1 MLISDIFLNKKL
13 TKDINFKRLNLFK
26 FNLMRYIYITLVLA
40 LLSSCNN
47 DNSFVING
55 TIDVIDDTKV
65 YILQADQNNQ
75 PFIKDSTFVKSN
87 QFSFKGISA
96 TPEISYI
103 QVEGVNGYVLAILET
118 GEITADLDVNNI
130 SKSTVSG
137 TISNDDFVKY
147 KLETKSLVDNMN
159 SIASSAQDAIMNG
172 DVETAKELEKDY
184 NTKERE
190 VLLYEWDFIIDNLD
204 SYMSA
209 LLLEVFMIEN
219 KVNKDSII
227 DVYESFSN
235 RIKVS
240 GVGKNIAS
248 LLSQYEDPIEV
259 GEIAPD
265 FTAPGIDGSNITLS
279 KITESNTVTLLDFWA
294 AWCRPCRV
302 ENPNLVRLY
311 KKYNQN
317 GFDIIGVSLDRTKEQ
332 WEQAIEDDDLPWTQV
347 SNLSFWNDPVARRY
361 SIRAIPQSYLI
372 DNTGT
377 VIGKNLRGN
386 DLEERIKFAL
396 SLNDW

>member
-1 MLISDIFLNKKL
+1 MKKL
-13 TKDINFKRLNLFK
+13 IYRIFSLSFLLF
-26 FNLMRYIYITLVLA
+26 
-40 LLSSCNN
+40 LSSCGSS
-47 DNSFVING
+47 DNQFDLIGNADVSDG
-55 TIDVIDDTKV
+55 TMI

-75 PFIKDSTFVKSN
+75 PYIKDSTSVESN
-87 QFSFKGISA
+87 SFKFKGVSS
-96 TPEISYI
+96 TPQISYI
-103 QVEGVNGYVLAILET
+103 QVEGVNGYVLAILEN
-118 GEITADLDVNNI
+118 GDIKADIFKDSI
-130 SKSTVSG
+130 SKSRVYG
-137 TISNDDFVKY
+137 TKSNDDFIKY
-147 KLETKSLVDNMN
+147 KSETKSLVDVMN
-159 SIASSAQDAIMNG
+159 NISSDAQNAIMNG
-172 DVETAKELEKDY
+172 DVVTAMELEKEY
-184 NTKERE
+184 NSKERE
-190 VLLYEWDFIIDNLD
+190 VMLYEWDFIVDNLD

-279 KITESNTVTLLDFWA
+279 KVTESNTVTLLDFWA

-317 GFDIIGVSLDRTKEQ
+317 GFDILGVSLDRTKEQ
-332 WEQAIEDDDLPWTQV
+332 WEQAIEDDNLLWTQV

-396 SLNDW
+396 SLND

>member
-13 TKDINFKRLNLFK
+13 TKDINFKRLNLSK
-26 FNLMRYIYITLVLA
+26 FYLMRNIYIILVLS

-75 PFIKDSTFVKSN
+75 PFIKDSTSVKSS

-118 GEITADLDVNNI
+118 GEITADIDKNNI
-130 SKSTVSG
+130 SKSIVSG

-184 NTKERE
+184 NKKERE

-209 LLLEVFMIEN
+209 LLLEVFMVEN

-279 KITESNTVTLLDFWA
+279 KITESNAVTLLDFWA

-317 GFDIIGVSLDRTKEQ
+317 GFDILGVSLDRTKEQ
-332 WEQAIEDDDLPWTQV
+332 WEQAIEDDNLLWTQV

-396 SLNDW
+396 SLND

>member
-1 MLISDIFLNKKL
+1 
-13 TKDINFKRLNLFK
+13 
-26 FNLMRYIYITLVLA
+26 MRYIHITLVLA
-40 LLSSCNN
+40 LLSSCSN

-75 PFIKDSTFVKSN
+75 PFIKDSTSVKSN
-87 QFSFKGISA
+87 EFSFKGISA

-118 GEITADLDVNNI
+118 GEITADIDKNNI

-172 DVETAKELEKDY
+172 DVATAKELEKDY
-184 NTKERE
+184 NKKERE

-209 LLLEVFMIEN
+209 LLLEVFMVEN

-240 GVGKNIAS
+240 GVGKNIAT

-259 GEIAPD
+259 GELAPD

-311 KKYNQN
+311 KKYNKN
-317 GFDIIGVSLDRTKEQ
+317 GFDILGVSLDRTKEQ

-396 SLNDW
+396 SLND